1 MYFNIDF
8 IKFYRRI
15 NVVFWCY
22 FGYFLYEYVFYLIDL
37 IKIVK
42 IYLLYWR
49 FREIE
54 NSVNINDKKIDLLV
68 FDSLWFDENKVDFK
82 GNDVWVNVIII
93 FNKFCKNMFF

>member
-1 MYFNIDF
+1 MQFFDVILVIFCMNMF
-8 IKFYRRI
+8 
-15 NVVFWCY
+15 
-22 FGYFLYEYVFYLIDL
+22 FYLIDL

-68 FDSLWFDENKVDFK
+68 FDSL
-82 GNDVWVNVIII
+82 
-93 FNKFCKNMFF
+93 

>member
-82 GNDVWVNVIII
+82 GNDVEW
-93 FNKFCKNMFF
+93 MWL